1 METPKKYNIAHI
13 AVIGSLIVALILI
26 AGTVWMGRSARRDA
40 ETAVHSV
47 SLLYLDE
54 LAGRREQ
61 VVENNLQD
69 MIQDMRI
76 AVDLMDTE
84 DLRDMEHLQTFQL
97 RMRRMYNLE
106 KFAFVDTD
114 GLIYTADGVQ
124 DNIGDYAFDYRTISK
139 PEISI
144 FNIESPEKR
153 VVIAMP
159 LEKPIEVFGK
169 TLCVG
174 FMEIGMPQMLAGVSL
189 DANTED
195 ATFCNIYTTSGVAL
209 SNTVLGGLA
218 VEDNLITAME
228 HAVFDEGYSYEE
240 FVRAFRNLEEGE
252 VSFTYNG
259 IHETL
264 SFVPVTGTDWMLT
277 YLIRESVIS
286 DRISSVSQGIINRS
300 ITQSLLTVLVLLIM
314 FGFIIAQN
322 KRNARLVLERQT
334 ADAESRVKQEEME
347 HRLALQE
354 KLLEEEKHRT
364 QQDNMITAMA
374 ADYRSVYHVD
384 MDADDAV
391 CYRGDPDDPTQHGEG
406 VHFPYL
412 EAFRGYAHRVDGTV
426 PRGLPALYRTGDDP
440 RGLKD
445 GKDPGLPL
453 SGRPQRRGVL

>member
-144 FNIESPEKR
+144 FNIESTEKR

-228 HAVFDEGYSYEE
+228 HAVFDEGYSYEG

-264 SFVPVTGTDWMLT
+264 SFVPVTGTDWVLT

-334 ADAESRVKQEEME
+334 ADAESRVK
-347 HRLALQE
+347 
-354 KLLEEEKHRT
+354 
-364 QQDNMITAMA
+364 
-374 ADYRSVYHVD
+374 
-384 MDADDAV
+384 
-391 CYRGDPDDPTQHGEG
+391 
-406 VHFPYL
+406 
-412 EAFRGYAHRVDGTV
+412 
-426 PRGLPALYRTGDDP
+426 
-440 RGLKD
+440 
-445 GKDPGLPL
+445 
-453 SGRPQRRGVL
+453 